1 MGFIEG
7 YSYGGVG
14 RPQGVFVTQMGV
26 EEGWRGKGIASRL
39 LDRFAVKSGAGE
51 GVGGV
56 RIAAAVPVE
65 NVASS
70 AVFARYAEA
79 HNARLTRSRLFMQ
92 DDLFF
97 NERWIFF
104 FSVSVPNRRVRHSHP
119 PHPKKYFE

>member
-1 MGFIEG
+1 MAVCSGLVVGFIEG

-14 RPQGVFVTQMGV
+14 RPRGVFVTQMGV

-39 LDRFAVKSGAGE
+39 LDRFAVKSGAGD

-92 DDLFF
+92 DDLVTL
-97 NERWIFF
+97 I
-104 FSVSVPNRRVRHSHP
+104 
-119 PHPKKYFE
+119 PK